1 MTKAK
6 GPKKAK
12 MPFTVA
18 RFERKK
24 TRHLSPAALS
34 EYNAKK
40 AATVKKAPA
49 PAKA

>member
-12 MPFTVA
+12 MPFTIA

-24 TRHLSPAALS
+24 TRHLSPAALA
-34 EYNAKK
+34 EYNTKK
-40 AATVKKAPA
+40 AATAKKAPE